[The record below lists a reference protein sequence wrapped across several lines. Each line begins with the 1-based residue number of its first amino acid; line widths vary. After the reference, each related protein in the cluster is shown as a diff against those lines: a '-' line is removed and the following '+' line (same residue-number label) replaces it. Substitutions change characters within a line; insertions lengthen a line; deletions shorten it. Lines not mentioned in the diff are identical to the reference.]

1 MGKALIG
8 IDLGHASVK
17 VAAVSTGNKH
27 RLIGCAMIPV
37 DPGLLNKEGLK
48 EPALVADAITQALQ
62 IATPKHLAKG
72 PAVIALSESLLFRRI
87 IDLPT
92 STPLNKETIKLQAA
106 EFLPLPVDEME
117 LDFLLLPQP
126 EAAIVRQVIV
136 VAAASKAIA
145 EYVQVMKLAGLQ
157 LQAIDAKPS
166 CVGRALDLPIAQPSL
181 LIDIGSEQ
189 VTLSILKSGL
199 VCVAAIINTGAN
211 SLADAATGQPLTGDQ
226 AEAANARLASAIA
239 DEAGH
244 VIKFF
249 ASRESVSP
257 GVVSAAVAGGG
268 AEQGPLLAALAR
280 ELSVKII
287 EVAAVVPLPPS
298 CDRRYLGAIGASLY
312 PFK

>member
-1 MGKALIG
+1 MSLLIG
-8 IDLGHASVK
+8 IDLGHSSVK
-17 VAAVSTGNKH
+17 VAAVSAGNKH
-27 RLIGCAMIPV
+27 RLIGCGMVPV
-37 DPGLLNKEGLK
+37 DPGLLSKDGFK
-48 EPALVADAITQALQ
+48 EPAMVADAIKKALQ

-72 PAVIALSESLLFRRI
+72 PVVIALSESLLFRRI
-87 IDLPT
+87 IDLPI
-92 STPLNKETIKLQAA
+92 SAPLTKETIKLQAA

-126 EAAIVRQVIV
+126 EAAVVRQVIV
-136 VAAASKAIA
+136 VAAASKTIA
-145 EYVQVMKLAGLQ
+145 EYVQVMRLAGLR

-189 VTLSILKSGL
+189 VTLSILKAGL

-211 SLADAATGQPLTGDQ
+211 SLADTTTGQPLEGEQ
-226 AEAANARLASAIA
+226 IKAANIRLASAIA
-239 DEAGH
+239 DEASH

-249 ASRESVSP
+249 ASRESASP
-257 GVVSAAVAGGG
+257 VVGSAAVAGGG
-268 AEQGPLLAALAR
+268 AEQGPLLLALAN

-287 EVAAVVPLPPS
+287 EVAAVLPLPPS

-312 PFK
+312 SFK